1 MKARNVTFCNI
12 FARLKFCSQ
21 SYCGNNA
28 GQFLRVRRQQPVK
41 DNAYVFH
48 VPTTK
53 ESAVLPEAST
63 QNLAI
68 RTLTKVSS
76 CRRILAAWDGK
87 VLLAVTS
94 DWHFFTALPPS
105 VPALDYMPA
114 NLDQTPEPFFEGL
127 GFQCQSD
134 GRESHR
140 ELRGGEASIAQT

>member
-12 FARLKFCSQ
+12 FARLKVCSQ

-28 GQFLRVRRQQPVK
+28 GPISRVRRQQPVK

-68 RTLTKVSS
+68 RTLTKASS
-76 CRRILAAWDGK
+76 RWRILTAWTARFCGRDI
-87 VLLAVTS
+87 S
-94 DWHFFTALPPS
+94 DWHFFTALFLPPS
-105 VPALDYMPA
+105 PPYYAKP
-114 NLDQTPEPFFEGL
+114 
-127 GFQCQSD
+127 
-134 GRESHR
+134 H
-140 ELRGGEASIAQT
+140 I

>member
-1 MKARNVTFCNI
+1 MQARNVTFCNI
-12 FARLKFCSQ
+12 FARLKVCSQ

-28 GQFLRVRRQQPVK
+28 GPISRVRRQQPVK

-68 RTLTKVSS
+68 RTFTKVSS

-87 VLLAVTS
+87 VLWPSQVIGTS
-94 DWHFFTALPPS
+94 SLPFLLPS
-105 VPALDYMPA
+105 
-114 NLDQTPEPFFEGL
+114 
-127 GFQCQSD
+127 
-134 GRESHR
+134 
-140 ELRGGEASIAQT
+140 

>member
-1 MKARNVTFCNI
+1 MLLSWCKELQGTK
-12 FARLKFCSQ
+12 LKLNANSGRIIHSVSHNFVENEGTERDSLRYIWQIKSFCSQ

-28 GQFLRVRRQQPVK
+28 GPISRVRRQQPVK

-68 RTLTKVSS
+68 RNFTKVSS

-87 VLLAVTS
+87 VL
-94 DWHFFTALPPS
+94 WP
-105 VPALDYMPA
+105 
-114 NLDQTPEPFFEGL
+114 
-127 GFQCQSD
+127 
-134 GRESHR
+134 
-140 ELRGGEASIAQT
+140 